1 MTRAAEPSVS
11 RTGAGALCAVALAAA
26 ALLLAGA
33 GPLYGE
39 PISFA
44 VADPPLEQVNFKHL
58 WNITLH
64 NPAPDTSSV
73 SFRVEAREVAAGVV
87 FSASTQSIALAPG
100 ERRLA
105 AQDIKLSDVWCKKGY
120 EAFVGPDSLLP
131 EGDYVYTVTLDPRMP
146 QAALFFRV
154 RIPASVELTW
164 PPNDAVVR
172 DSRPVL
178 VWKPPDV
185 SGPLG
190 SYRYAVRLVEVRR
203 GQTPTTALGRNRPV
217 FEDRRVTTAAC
228 RVPPPVGLVPGRT
241 YAWRVGLSDTAGM
254 SFDSAHTRSQ
264 ASSFV
269 YKPGADQ
276 PDTSTS
282 FTFPQPG
289 RSVTGNASLVVTS
302 NVPDAELCVLEYSL
316 GRDSVHADWHMI
328 GHFPKG
334 QASFVGMWASDS
346 AVIRAG
352 KTFPSPCVLRATV
365 LGRQGQRG
373 EAALLPLVI
382 NPPPPPTRRGC
393 GCH

>member
-11 RTGAGALCAVALAAA
+11 RTRAGALRAVASAAVFMLLVGAGALH
-26 ALLLAGA
+26 GA
-33 GPLYGE
+33 

-44 VADPPLEQVNFKHL
+44 VAAPPPEQVNFKHL

-73 SFRVEAREVAAGVV
+73 SFRVEAREVGAGAV

-100 ERRLA
+100 ERRLT
-105 AQDIKLSDVWCKKGY
+105 AQDIKLSDVWCKQGY
-120 EAFVGPDSLLP
+120 EAFVGLDSVLP
-131 EGDYVYTVTLDPRMP
+131 EGDYAYTVTLDPRMP
-146 QAALFFRV
+146 QAALFFRI
-154 RIPASVELTW
+154 RKPESIELAW
-164 PPNDAVVR
+164 PPSDAVIR

-185 SGPLG
+185 SRPLG

-203 GQTPTTALGRNRPV
+203 GQTATSALGRNRPV
-217 FEDRRVTTAAC
+217 FEDRRVPAAAC
-228 RVPPPVGLVPGRT
+228 RVPPRIRLVPGRT

-254 SFDSAHTRSQ
+254 SFDSAHTQSQ
-264 ASSFV
+264 AGSFV
-269 YKPGADQ
+269 YKPGASQ
-276 PDTSTS
+276 QDTSTY
-282 FTFPQPG
+282 FTFPQSG
-289 RSVTGNASLVVTS
+289 RSVTGHTSLVVTS

-316 GRDSVHADWHMI
+316 GSDSVHADWHMI
-328 GHFPKG
+328 GYFPRG
-334 QASFVGMWASDS
+334 QTSFVGTWASDS
-346 AVIRAG
+346 AVVRAG
-352 KTFPSPCVLRATV
+352 KTFPSPCILRATV

-393 GCH
+393 GCR